1 MQSVFDLLGAGL
13 AVYVAYAIATG
24 SVYAKQRAWGRAVT
38 RQEESGYFWT
48 IIVIYA
54 LLAAALIGYF

>member
-1 MQSVFDLLGAGL
+1 MQSVFDLLGVGL
-13 AVYVAYAIATG
+13 AIYVVYAAATG
-24 SVYAKQRAWGRAVT
+24 SVYAKHRAWGRAVV
-38 RQEESGYFWT
+38 RQEEAGYFWT